1 VPASPAPAATQAIA
15 ATPAAAAAK
24 PAAAPSDAATPAAKP
39 EERPHAPT
47 LELSASQV
55 YGKRVTITLPKIK
68 LACGKKPCP
77 LLLSFD
83 DKPPLKPKY
92 LDISS
97 EDATILM
104 SEAYDDIMT
113 LLPDSHELE
122 VEIQLP
128 TGDRL
133 FTHFTTEGL
142 QTNLMK

>member
-1 VPASPAPAATQAIA
+1 
-15 ATPAAAAAK
+15 
-24 PAAAPSDAATPAAKP
+24 
-39 EERPHAPT
+39 
-47 LELSASQV
+47 
-55 YGKRVTITLPKIK
+55 
-68 LACGKKPCP
+68 
-77 LLLSFD
+77 
-83 DKPPLKPKY
+83 
-92 LDISS
+92 
-97 EDATILM
+97 M